1 MRVARG
7 DADVG
12 KLDHLPVV
20 QIVAEGDDAP
30 SSADGKPSN
39 LFDHGA
45 LRYALGDELI
55 IIGLGV
61 EMVAETRCAEILRK
75 TLHTVQRG
83 RRIADEEF
91 EPRHPL
97 HVGNVSKRYMAA
109 AIELPDEPRIVVLF
123 GADDAAGFFRID
135 LDACL
140 RKHLQA
146 LGSEARPDIGRV
158 FCALQ
163 ISLRENLPRL
173 PVVEHGAVAED
184 ARRRDRQSA
193 DIAARRLGRAPR
205 RNAKKTA
212 ARDKSANR
220 FRIRRRNRPPMRHD
234 RTVQVADQYV
244 IFVWLH
250 CGVLLPVSHTIL
262 LP

>member
-39 LFDHGA
+39 LFDHGS

-61 EMVAETRCAEILRK
+61 EMVAESRCAEIFRK

-91 EPRHPL
+91 EPRRPL
-97 HVGNVSKRYMAA
+97 HVGNVGKSCMTAT
-109 AIELPDEPRIVVLF
+109 IELPDEPRIVVRF
-123 GADDAAGFFRID
+123 GADDAAGVFRID

-146 LGSEARPDIGRV
+146 LGGEARPDIGRV

-163 ISLRENLPRL
+163 RPSRENLPLL
-173 PVVEHGAVAED
+173 PVIEHGAVEED

-193 DIAARRLGRAPR
+193 DIAVCRLGRAPR
-205 RNAKKTA
+205 RNAKKAA

-220 FRIRRRNRPPMRHD
+220 LRIRRRNRLPMRHD
-234 RTVQVADQYV
+234 RTVKVADQHV
-244 IFVWLH
+244 LFVWFH

-262 LP
+262 SS

>member
-1 MRVARG
+1 M
-7 DADVG
+7 
-12 KLDHLPVV
+12 
-20 QIVAEGDDAP
+20 
-30 SSADGKPSN
+30 
-39 LFDHGA
+39 
-45 LRYALGDELI
+45 
-55 IIGLGV
+55 
-61 EMVAETRCAEILRK
+61 MAETRCAEVLRK

-91 EPRHPL
+91 EPRCPL
-97 HVGNVSKRYMAA
+97 HVGNIGKRYMPA
-109 AIELPDEPRIVVLF
+109 AIELLDEPRIVVLF

-135 LDACL
+135 LDARL

-146 LGSEARPDIGRV
+146 LGGEARPDIGRV

-173 PVVEHGAVAED
+173 PVVEHGTVEED

-193 DIAARRLGRAPR
+193 DIATCRLGRAPR
-205 RNAKKTA
+205 RDAKKAA

-220 FRIRRRNRPPMRHD
+220 LRIRRRNRLPMRHD
-234 RTVQVADQYV
+234 CTVKVADQHV
-244 IFVWLH
+244 LFIWFH

-262 LP
+262 SS